1 MDYSFLKLYNSIEQA
16 VNDNEF
22 NSSQLLYYIPIQLSP
37 NETYSQKTN
46 FDGGIS
52 LSSDFNTYVVDVDGN
67 ILNEITPNVF
77 TEEFIDQNGN
87 TQVKIEIINIGFDYY
102 GRTVFIKIDEN
113 NSNVDYFT
121 RPIRITNKDLDRTLR
136 FDYYGLSN
144 KEGLSYVESGFK
156 QSIRLRCE
164 LSDII
169 NNSEVGEY
177 YQISNGNTISTRPL
191 KKLQKSFIIE
201 NFDIFTFYRFQE
213 LLFHDIIYVDGIRLT
228 DKPII
233 ESGGRIGRTNMI
245 KGSFNAYFNDN
256 DAYTYEYQIFQ
267 GLQITAFEPTGNT
280 IICGTLTQIV
290 YTFNI
295 NVILQNG
302 NVNVFDSES
311 TLIHSF
317 NQSDMSVIDNQLIV
331 DTAGTPLENPAF
343 GLYYVNI
350 TNGLVLSV
358 LGEEN
363 EAINF
368 DLQYSF
374 TISEGQFNR
383 LQFNNNQ
390 FLVNCATEPNPLV
403 DNLVLAYYFNETTGT
418 TAIDSSTLSNN
429 GTIIN
434 AVINQVGLVDR
445 CYEFNNGATNQYV
458 TIPNNASLNLGNDS
472 FSIEIWINPS
482 ATFGNILN
490 KYNISTGDLEYRLF
504 LQSNVLQ
511 FFTYTDSANRLGV
524 ADNVSLTIS
533 AWNQVFITY
542 DGTDLLMRV
551 NNVASSFPYSEF
563 GTYTGMPNTSQ
574 PMILGQQ
581 AEDLTG
587 VNRFSGLQDIFRIWK
602 GYTVTPTEITTLY
615 NSGNGTETL

>member
-1 MDYSFLKLYNSIEQA
+1 
-16 VNDNEF
+16 
-22 NSSQLLYYIPIQLSP
+22 
-37 NETYSQKTN
+37 
-46 FDGGIS
+46 
-52 LSSDFNTYVVDVDGN
+52 
-67 ILNEITPNVF
+67 
-77 TEEFIDQNGN
+77 
-87 TQVKIEIINIGFDYY
+87 
-102 GRTVFIKIDEN
+102 
-113 NSNVDYFT
+113 
-121 RPIRITNKDLDRTLR
+121 
-136 FDYYGLSN
+136 
-144 KEGLSYVESGFK
+144 LSYVESGFK

-213 LLFHDIIYVDGIRLT
+213 LLFHDVIYVDGIRLT

-245 KGSFNAYFNDN
+245 KGSFNAYFNNN
-256 DAYTYEYQIFQ
+256 DTYTYEYQIFE

-290 YTFNI
+290 YTFNR

-317 NQSDMSVIDNQLIV
+317 NQSDMSVIDNQLIIGTV
-331 DTAGTPLENPAF
+331 GTPLENPAF

-350 TNGLVLSV
+350 TNGLVLSE

-418 TAIDSSTLSNN
+418 TVTDSSGNAFN
-429 GTIIN
+429 GTSVN
-434 AVINQVGLVDR
+434 ALINQTGLIDK
-445 CYEFNNGATNQYV
+445 CYSFNADGNTDQYV
-458 TIPNNASLNLGNDS
+458 TIPNAASLNFGAGA
-472 FSIEIWINPS
+472 FSIEIWVKPS
-482 ATFGNILN
+482 ATFGRILN
-490 KYNISTGDLEYRLF
+490 KYNETTGNLEYRLF
-504 LQSNVLQ
+504 VQSNVLQ
-511 FFTYTDSANRLGV
+511 FFIYTNLSNRLGI
-524 ADNVSLTIS
+524 ADNVNITLGS
-533 AWNQVFITY
+533 WNQIIVTY
-542 DGTDLLMRV
+542 DGTDLKMKV
-551 NNVASSFPYSEF
+551 NNIVASFAQAETGVYS
-563 GTYTGMPNTSQ
+563 GMPTTSQ
-574 PMILGQQ
+574 QIVIGQQ
-581 AEDLTG
+581 SDDLTG
-587 VNRFSGLQDIFRIWK
+587 LNRYSGEVDILRIWK
-602 GYTVTPTEITTLY
+602 GYALSDADITTLY
-615 NSGNGTETL
+615 NSGNGTET